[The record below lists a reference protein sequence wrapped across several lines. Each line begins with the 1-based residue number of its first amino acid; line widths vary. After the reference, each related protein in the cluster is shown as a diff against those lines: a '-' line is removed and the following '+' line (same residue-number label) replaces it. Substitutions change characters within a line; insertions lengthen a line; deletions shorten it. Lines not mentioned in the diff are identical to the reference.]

1 MKKHIDTESQML
13 ILGEGVGVCYGD
25 GLGLQCSDDKVVMNV
40 PWWCNGL
47 HYDYDDD
54 EEVEKGML
62 RLSLS
67 NWLETDQ
74 A

>member
-1 MKKHIDTESQML
+1 
-13 ILGEGVGVCYGD
+13 
-25 GLGLQCSDDKVVMNV
+25 MNV

-47 HYDYDDD
+47 HYDYDDDDD

>member
-1 MKKHIDTESQML
+1 MFLVGVMDAIMIMMMKKE
-13 ILGEGVGVCYGD
+13 EE
-25 GLGLQCSDDKVVMNV
+25 
-40 PWWCNGL
+40 
-47 HYDYDDD
+47 